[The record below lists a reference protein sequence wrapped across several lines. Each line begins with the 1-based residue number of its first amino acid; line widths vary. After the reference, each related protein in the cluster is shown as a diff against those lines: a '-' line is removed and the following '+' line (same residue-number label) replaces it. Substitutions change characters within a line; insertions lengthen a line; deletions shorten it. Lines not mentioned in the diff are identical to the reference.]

1 MLYTCTIMS
10 TVMAEKLSEPTIKP
24 LYLKD
29 SDIQCKD
36 KGRITDFDLMES
48 VTTEEGNSLH
58 CLQQDRNLWR
68 FYLKGKESRDKLL
81 SDGCEINNISLSFFE
96 TNPYSS
102 GNHNP
107 NEKTLKI
114 RICGLPLSV
123 SDISVLELLENLK
136 LDLKSKI
143 LYEKIRHPVTK
154 RMTTVLNGNCF
165 VYIAPLS
172 PGTSLARVHHC
183 AGLKCLIFHYG
194 QPKHEK
200 KIMCTN
206 CWDTDHARN
215 KCKNNPKCKVC
226 LEQDHSPGDPKCKF
240 YEPQQHVIAFNG
252 EDNVLSNF
260 FPCEI
265 NLYGVCH
272 KSAEHAFQYAKAM
285 QCGDLDAAKT
295 ILTAEDALSA
305 NDSVTRSGSTISGPL
320 PVKPS

>member
-1 MLYTCTIMS
+1 MS
-10 TVMAEKLSEPTIKP
+10 TVMAEQLSEPTIKP

-48 VTTEEGNSLH
+48 VTAVVGNSLH

-68 FYLKGKESRDKLL
+68 FYLRDKENRDKLL
-81 SDGCEINNISLSFFE
+81 SDGCKINNISLSFFE

-102 GNHNP
+102 RNHNP

-154 RMTTVLNGNCF
+154 RMTSVLNGNRF
-165 VYIAPLS
+165 VYVAPLS
-172 PGTSLARVHHC
+172 PGTSLDRVHHC
-183 AGLKCLIFHYG
+183 AGLRCLIFHYG

-200 KIMCTN
+200 KFLCTN
-206 CWDTDHARN
+206 CWDTDHTRN
-215 KCKNNPKCKVC
+215 N
-226 LEQDHSPGDPKCKF
+226 
-240 YEPQQHVIAFNG
+240 
-252 EDNVLSNF
+252 
-260 FPCEI
+260 
-265 NLYGVCH
+265 
-272 KSAEHAFQYAKAM
+272 
-285 QCGDLDAAKT
+285 
-295 ILTAEDALSA
+295 
-305 NDSVTRSGSTISGPL
+305 
-320 PVKPS
+320 